1 MNKLKK
7 LLHEMLYLMTKKQRL
22 ISLLMFC
29 LTFVSAIFECI
40 GVSAVIPLIS
50 VIQNRD
56 NLYTSRWFSIIPG
69 VANLSY
75 NQIVLGLCGFVVF
88 VYIIKNVFFILLS
101 WMQIRFSCKMQRELG
116 IMVLKSYMK
125 YGYSYFVNHNI
136 GFLTRG
142 ITVDIINFYTV
153 LISTF
158 GCFSD
163 VILCVLLCVLLI
175 ITDWQMTC
183 AVAIAAVICI
193 FLMFFVFRKSMKK
206 IALLIR
212 AIEEKIALNQTQ
224 IFYGIKDLMVLRKQE
239 YFVKEFSELRIRHQG
254 YLEKQGIGTTS
265 PVRIIEAIFISII
278 MFTIGIKSL
287 GVANSVDFVSKL
299 AVFALGS
306 FRILPAIGRISSSM
320 NGILSRVPSIHALY
334 ETVEEARKFSSDH
347 PETDYEKIQT
357 CTVEGEPLKNEL
369 SLENVTFRYNPESD
383 YLFKNL
389 NLKIKK
395 GSSIAIIG
403 QSGAGKS
410 TLVDILLGLLVP
422 EEGQVCLDGVNI
434 TQIPETW
441 AKTVGYIPQSVFLTD
456 SSIKVNIAFG
466 VDEKEI
472 DEERVMA
479 VIRQAE
485 LEDFVNSLPEGINTF
500 VGDRGVRLSGGQ
512 RQRIAIARALYH
524 NPQVMVLDEATSAL
538 DNETET
544 AIMDAINSLQGQV
557 TLIIVAHRLSTV
569 KKCDII
575 YEVSDRGLVERNRED
590 VIK

>member
-7 LLHEMLYLMTKKQRL
+7 LLQEMLYLMTNKQRV
-22 ISLLMFC
+22 ISLFMFG
-29 LTFVSAIFECI
+29 LTFFSAIFECI

-56 NLYTSRWFSIIPG
+56 NIYTNKWLSIIPG
-69 VANLSY
+69 IEKFSY
-75 NQIVLGLCGFVVF
+75 NQIVLGLCSFVVL
-88 VYIIKNVFFILLS
+88 VYIIKNIFFIFLS
-101 WMQIRFSCKMQRELG
+101 WMQIKFSCKMQRELG
-116 IMVLKSYMK
+116 ITVLKAYMK
-125 YGYSYFVNHNI
+125 YGYSYFVKHNI
-136 GFLTRG
+136 GFLARG
-142 ITVDIINFYTV
+142 ISTDVINFYSV
-153 LISTF
+153 LVTTF

-163 VILCVLLCVLLI
+163 IILCVLLCVLLI
-175 ITDWQMTC
+175 VTDWQMTC

-193 FLMFFVFRKSMKK
+193 LLMFLVFRKSMKK
-206 IALLIR
+206 VALLIR
-212 AIEEKIALNQTQ
+212 AIEEKIGLNQTQ

-239 YFVKEFSELRIRHQG
+239 FFVREFSEYRIKHQS

-265 PVRIIEAIFISII
+265 PVRVIEAIFISII

-287 GVANSVDFVSKL
+287 GVENSADFVSKL
-299 AVFALGS
+299 AAFALGS

-320 NGILSRVPSIHALY
+320 NSILSRIPSIHALY
-334 ETVEEARKFSSDH
+334 ETVEEARKYSETH
-347 PETDYEKIQT
+347 PENDYEKKETYKI
-357 CTVEGEPLKNEL
+357 EGDPFKSEL
-369 SLENVTFRYNPESD
+369 SLENVTFRYNPDAD
-383 YLFKNL
+383 YIFKNL

-466 VDEKEI
+466 VYEKQI
-472 DEERVMA
+472 DEDRVRA
-479 VIRQAE
+479 VIKQAE

-524 NPQVMVLDEATSAL
+524 NPQIMVLDEATSAL

-575 YEVSDRGLVERNRED
+575 YEVSDRGLVERNKED
-590 VIK
+590 VIN